1 MSQEALKIEPD
12 AAHES
17 QPPRESVADAKKAN
31 KNLYRPGYYQDEEG
45 HRRMLDAMG
54 VEMGADPAAALEAD
68 ERKWPLYRTI
78 TLVVLVNVLAWAGLI
93 MGLRAIF

>member
-1 MSQEALKIEPD
+1 MSQEALKLEPD
-12 AAHES
+12 AAQES
-17 QPPRESVADAKKAN
+17 QEPVPEAKKAN

-54 VEMGADPAAALEAD
+54 VEIGPDYAAALEAD